1 MKWYG
6 IDEDIYIALVDLLG
20 EARAAAEH
28 VGDDDS
34 VTYYTFLLGELED
47 AKKYNK
53 LGKSKKMDDEQNA
66 RMMKLQRYLRMLQE
80 GLRDPKDLNKK
91 KRRKIAREVIEPE
104 PNKKHVPTYMSLKE
118 IEQYLIDDPEL
129 TNHERY
135 ELYCDERDRVMA
147 EKEAAEAQSLDDML
161 NDIGI
166 EPYKP
171 NKGKKK

>member
-118 IEQYLIDDPEL
+118 IEQFLIDDPEL
-129 TNHERY
+129 SNHERY
-135 ELYCDERDRVMA
+135 EL
-147 EKEAAEAQSLDDML
+147 
-161 NDIGI
+161 
-166 EPYKP
+166 
-171 NKGKKK
+171 

>member
-20 EARAAAEH
+20 EARSAAKQ
-28 VGDDDS
+28 VGDEDS
-34 VTYYTFLLGELED
+34 LTYYTFLLGELES
-47 AKKYNK
+47 AKKI
-53 LGKSKKMDDEQNA
+53 GKGKPMDDEQNA

-104 PNKKHVPTYMSLKE
+104 PQPKRDILDKVSLKE
-118 IEQYLIDDPEL
+118 VEQFLIDDPEL
-129 TNHERY
+129 SDIERF
-135 ELYCDERDRVMA
+135 ELYYDERERRRI
-147 EKEAAEAQSLDDML
+147 EEEAANAQSLDDML

-166 EPYKP
+166 EPFR
-171 NKGKKK
+171 GKKKK